1 MAGAPSSHSSAVA
14 GLQTKWRQA
23 MPRFVERFGKIRP
36 GGEDVVEARGRLLAT
51 LPVVQRGPRRPPM
64 RGIGSPGG
72 FDHLAKS
79 GGEP

>member
-1 MAGAPSSHSSAVA
+1 M
-14 GLQTKWRQA
+14 KWRQA

-51 LPVVQRGPRRPPM
+51 LPGVPM
-64 RGIGSPGG
+64 RRIGSPGG

-79 GGEP
+79 GGET